1 MQLNWIFW
9 FSTCLGFWVQLKSF
23 YFQVQEDNKVSL
35 KHILR
40 SHQNPVSF
48 VAWSP
53 NDTMLLTCGN
63 IEVLKLWDVETGTC
77 KHTFGNDGF
86 IVNSCAWFPDSKR
99 IVCGSSVPKNG
110 IYMWDCDGNEI
121 KAWKGVRM
129 PKVLDIAVTAD
140 GERLISILSDKE
152 IRILNVATN
161 AERVISENHSITSL
175 STSRD
180 SKFLIVN
187 LNSQEIHV
195 WDISGNGSVPFQYR
209 GHKQQKYVI
218 RSCFGGFNS
227 LFIASGS
234 EDSKVCSSSAVF
246 LHAFCIFKW
255 IKMNKKESVHFCRY
269 TYGIDDIPLQLRCCR
284 GTWTR

>member
-1 MQLNWIFW
+1 
-9 FSTCLGFWVQLKSF
+9 
-23 YFQVQEDNKVSL
+23 
-35 KHILR
+35 
-40 SHQNPVSF
+40 
-48 VAWSP
+48 
-53 NDTMLLTCGN
+53 
-63 IEVLKLWDVETGTC
+63 
-77 KHTFGNDGF
+77 
-86 IVNSCAWFPDSKR
+86 
-99 IVCGSSVPKNG
+99 
-110 IYMWDCDGNEI
+110 MWDCDGNEI

-195 WDISGNGSVPFQYR
+195 WDISGNGSEPFQYR

-234 EDSKVCSSSAVF
+234 EDSKVYIWNRRYSSPIEVLSGHLNTVNCVGWNPRKPQMLASA
-246 LHAFCIFKW
+246 
-255 IKMNKKESVHFCRY
+255 S
-269 TYGIDDIPLQLRCCR
+269 DDQTIRIWGPSSMFH
-284 GTWTR
+284 